1 MRPITNRVLER
12 AFGIPLPSIKRYALL
27 LLGRNPEA
35 DQAGGVQRYYRR
47 NEAFM
52 VYLMAVM
59 VKDFRM
65 KLDVAKQHIIKTW
78 RELEEAGILPSQVW
92 EQEAA
97 EVPDI
102 DLRIFNPGLYEIRKY
117 IERTKAEPEWTTVPR
132 APGEVETGRRTEVYD
147 YRQFPLN
154 PPKLTGEVYILQ
166 LKYYV
171 LRFRHGLKTIL

>member
-12 AFGIPLPSIKRYALL
+12 AFEIPLPSIKRYALL

-65 KLDVAKQHIIKTW
+65 KIEVAKQHIIKIW
-78 RELEEAGILPSQVW
+78 RELEEAGVLPSQVW
-92 EQEAA
+92 EKEAA
-97 EVPDI
+97 AVPDI
-102 DLRIFNPGLYEIRKY
+102 DLWIFNPGSYELRKY
-117 IERTKAEPEWTTVPR
+117 TERKELEPQWITVSR
-132 APGEVETGRRTEVYD
+132 APGEVEIGRRNETYD
-147 YRQFPLN
+147 YRRFPLN
-154 PPKLTGEVYILQ
+154 PPKLSGEVYILQ
-166 LKYYV
+166 LKNHL
-171 LRFRHGLKTIL
+171 LRFCHGLKTLL

>member
-1 MRPITNRVLER
+1 MRPITNRVFER
-12 AFGIPLPSIKRYALL
+12 AFEIPLPSIKRYALL

-78 RELEEAGILPSQVW
+78 RELEEAGILPSQIW
-92 EQEAA
+92 EKEAA

-102 DLRIFNPGLYEIRKY
+102 DLWIFNPGLYELRNY
-117 IERTKAEPEWTTVPR
+117 IERKEGEPEWITVPR
-132 APGEVETGRRTEVYD
+132 APGEIEIGRRTEVYD

-154 PPKLTGEVYILQ
+154 PPKLTGEIYILQ
-166 LKYYV
+166 LKYHL
-171 LRFRHGLKTIL
+171 LRFRHGLKTLL

>member
-12 AFGIPLPSIKRYALL
+12 AFEIPLPSIKRYALL

-65 KLDVAKQHIIKTW
+65 KLEVAKQHLIKTW

-92 EQEAA
+92 GKDAA
-97 EVPDI
+97 EFPDI
-102 DLRIFNPGLYEIRKY
+102 DLWIFNPGLYELRKY
-117 IERTKAEPEWTTVPR
+117 IERTEAEPEWITVPR
-132 APGEVETGRRTEVYD
+132 APAELEIGRRTEIYD
-147 YRQFPLN
+147 YRQFPIN
-154 PPKLTGEVYILQ
+154 PPKLTGEIYILQ
-166 LKYYV
+166 LKYHL
-171 LRFRHGLKTIL
+171 LRFCHGISTLL

>member
-12 AFGIPLPSIKRYALL
+12 AFEIPLPSIKRYALL

-65 KLDVAKQHIIKTW
+65 KLDVANQHIIKTW
-78 RELEEAGILPSQVW
+78 RELEEVGILPSQIW
-92 EQEAA
+92 EKEAA

-102 DLRIFNPGLYEIRKY
+102 DLWIFNPGLYELRKY
-117 IERTKAEPEWTTVPR
+117 NERTEAEPVWITVPR
-132 APGEVETGRRTEVYD
+132 APGEVETGRRKEEYD

-154 PPKLTGEVYILQ
+154 PPNLTGEVYILQ
-166 LKYYV
+166 LKYHI
-171 LRFRHGLKTIL
+171 LRFRQGLKALL

>member
-12 AFGIPLPSIKRYALL
+12 AFEIPLPSIKRYALL

-52 VYLMAVM
+52 VYLMDVM

-65 KLDVAKQHIIKTW
+65 KLEVAKQHIIKTW
-78 RELEEAGILPSQVW
+78 RELEEVGILPSQVW
-92 EQEAA
+92 EKETA

-102 DLRIFNPGLYEIRKY
+102 DLWIFNPGLYELRKF
-117 IERTKAEPEWTTVPR
+117 IERTEAEPEWITVPR
-132 APGEVETGRRTEVYD
+132 APGEVETGRRKEKYD
-147 YRQFPLN
+147 YRQFPSN
-154 PPKLTGEVYILQ
+154 PPSLTGEVYILQ
-166 LKYYV
+166 LKYHL
-171 LRFRHGLKTIL
+171 LRFRQGLKTLL